1 MISGTTVVGGTK
13 KGKSDRETRPMPKP
27 VNPKTKLATANI
39 QAPTTQVKLT
49 QGP

>member
-1 MISGTTVVGGTK
+1 MISGTIVVGGTK

-27 VNPKTKLATANI
+27 VNPKTKLAIANI